1 MLSDIASPAQVDDFA
16 NKLACATR
24 ASAAL
29 FTQISASPRL
39 ATLKAIGKARRLD
52 RLLECEAWTE
62 AALELISLE
71 APGWKVKRLCRDDG
85 EWLCTLTRFPDL
97 PDWLD
102 DSAEGRH
109 SVLALAVLEAFL
121 SVRVQTS
128 TSVPSTLRHQP
139 DASADCA
146 DYR

>member
-109 SVLALAVLEAFL
+109 SVLALAVLDAFL
-121 SVRVQTS
+121 GIPPQTS
-128 TSVPSTLRHQP
+128 ASVSSTLRHLP
-139 DASADCA
+139 DPIADCA